1 MLTIA
6 RGCSA
11 LSFFRNLHV
20 FVFLQSFSL
29 LAALLVANG
38 PHKAVNLMRPLVED
52 AVEVRDLTVAAYREI
67 RQLSLH
73 VVSDEAVSLY
83 IATLRMPSM
92 LFERLADRLAEVEKK
107 VSMSPQVEPAGQADA
122 QKATR
127 LPRESRAMAAG
138 DLRKRRL

>member
-1 MLTIA
+1 M
-6 RGCSA
+6 
-11 LSFFRNLHV
+11 
-20 FVFLQSFSL
+20 
-29 LAALLVANG
+29 
-38 PHKAVNLMRPLVED
+38 
-52 AVEVRDLTVAAYREI
+52 
-67 RQLSLH
+67 SLH